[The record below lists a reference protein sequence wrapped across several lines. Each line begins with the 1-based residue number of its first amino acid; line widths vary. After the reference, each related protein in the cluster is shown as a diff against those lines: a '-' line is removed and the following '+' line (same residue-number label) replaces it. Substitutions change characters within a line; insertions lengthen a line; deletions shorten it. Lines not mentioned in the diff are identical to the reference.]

1 VVCATLNNPD
11 FFASTI
17 PTIAEKVAQLM
28 QPKIEQMVQEV
39 VHPHLQPSLN
49 KQCILEETIS
59 QLQDDNTKL
68 NAKIDLIHMR
78 LEEQEQYFRRTSLRF
93 LNVRVPKRSA
103 RCCVFN
109 EFQNNLSSQK
119 DYYIIFWLLTE
130 NFLITYLSSVSTLSL
145 IVHQL

>member
-1 VVCATLNNPD
+1 MVCATLNNPD

-49 KQCILEETIS
+49 RQCILEETIS

-93 LNVRVPKRSA
+93 PNVGVPTDQKGNIIQPVDSDRIYERVGR
-103 RCCVFN
+103 RGVIRD
-109 EFQNNLSSQK
+109 L
-119 DYYIIFWLLTE
+119 
-130 NFLITYLSSVSTLSL
+130 
-145 IVHQL
+145 